1 MYMRLKRDINNQLY
15 IIQSLQSFVT
25 LHSYYK
31 ITKNY
36 THDTLQQIHKYMPLI
51 TSKIPSKLHIFNTC
65 FFFRSLL

>member
-36 THDTLQQIHKYMPLI
+36 THDALQQIHKYMPLI
-51 TSKIPSKLHIFNTC
+51 TSKIP
-65 FFFRSLL
+65 

>member
-36 THDTLQQIHKYMPLI
+36 THDTLQQIHKHMPLI
-51 TSKIPSKLHIFNTC
+51 TSKIP
-65 FFFRSLL
+65 